1 MAAKR
6 RVGATRMSWSPGVVA
21 IATMAACAQPQCDIG
36 PINFGFGSWG
46 NSCPSGSNTAVAMAQ
61 LTPPDLAWYGATTG
75 ELDLFGPSST
85 LDIGLGGS
93 AAISVLASDG
103 TPFALPYA
111 LQSEQPNIVA
121 VTSQPGEPAIVAGV
135 GAGDACIDIIDPQS
149 RVLYGGLE
157 TGTAP
162 LLSAATVP
170 SASASEMI
178 GEDFSAFVFASGDVA
193 VAVAYYGDYGAS
205 GPRLIDLDAT
215 LVLDRA
221 TQLDWQTLELDGATP
236 GTYSIS
242 AAIGSGSAT
251 TSVDVVDRGTGAR
264 YIEPLGV
271 QHGLACFAAES
282 DGAFIV
288 GLEWSFTVDG
298 RVASASDSASNC
310 VAIASDGATH
320 TITALAG
327 GQSTAITAVGS

>member
-1 MAAKR
+1 
-6 RVGATRMSWSPGVVA
+6 
-21 IATMAACAQPQCDIG
+21 
-36 PINFGFGSWG
+36 
-46 NSCPSGSNTAVAMAQ
+46 
-61 LTPPDLAWYGATTG
+61 
-75 ELDLFGPSST
+75 
-85 LDIGLGGS
+85 
-93 AAISVLASDG
+93 
-103 TPFALPYA
+103 
-111 LQSEQPNIVA
+111 
-121 VTSQPGEPAIVAGV
+121 
-135 GAGDACIDIIDPQS
+135 
-149 RVLYGGLE
+149 
-157 TGTAP
+157 
-162 LLSAATVP
+162 
-170 SASASEMI
+170 MI

-271 QHGLACFAAES
+271 QHGLACFAAENN
-282 DGAFIV
+282 GAFIV